1 MKTIKIYERV
11 VTERT
16 GYKKVPFKAVRQV
29 TITQGNKIAENHY
42 ENINNPKLKV
52 KFEKTFESRSKKAV
66 YEYINRL
73 GRTDVEKWIKCIL
86 EQSLE
91 EEK

>member
-29 TITQGNKIAENHY
+29 TITQGDKIAENHY
-42 ENINNPKLKV
+42 EDINNQKLKV
-52 KFEKTFESRSKKAV
+52 KFTKTFETRSQKAV
-66 YEYINRL
+66 KDYISKL

-86 EQSLE
+86 EQALWE
-91 EEK
+91 VK